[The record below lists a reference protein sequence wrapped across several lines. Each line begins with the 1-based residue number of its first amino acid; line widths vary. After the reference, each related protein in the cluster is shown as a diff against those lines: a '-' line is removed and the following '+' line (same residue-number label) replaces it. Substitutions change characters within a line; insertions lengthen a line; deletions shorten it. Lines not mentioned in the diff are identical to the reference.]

1 MRCRFSLAVALLL
14 SVAFVPAAQAGPPEV
29 VAALKGTPATLFD
42 LSLARLE
49 ALVQSDGNANGYY
62 GHVYFQDDELNIYA
76 WSLEAAPTDEACKA
90 ILDHLKR
97 LAAVDPETGFPDDPA
112 SAFATFFSYLQIDEF
127 AVDPTY
133 METVDSMF
141 RLTAVIGVAGDGQA
155 VICKSP
161 LLSRDVTYARE

>member
-1 MRCRFSLAVALLL
+1 MRRSSLAAILLL
-14 SVAFVPAAQAGPPEV
+14 SLALAPAAVAGPPEV

-76 WSLEAAPTDEACKA
+76 WALEAEPTDEACKA
-90 ILDHLKR
+90 ILDHIKR
-97 LAAVDPETGFPDDPA
+97 LAGVDPETGFPDDPA
-112 SAFATFFSYLQIDEF
+112 SAFASFFSYVQIDEF
-127 AVDPTY
+127 AVDQTY

-141 RLTAVIGVAGDGQA
+141 RLVVVIGIAGDGKA